1 LEFEMP
7 PEPLR
12 DPINPASEALELA
25 HLFHGLSL
33 ALDQFLL
40 SDQFSAETP
49 LEQQALL
56 RQQAQDLEDVSH
68 DFTADAIKAILE
80 SIQPDL
86 AKIKDVAKEAKT
98 QLGHLEAVSKAISIA
113 AAGLSVG
120 SAIVSGSPLSIA
132 KAAQEFAKEVAG

>member
-1 LEFEMP
+1 MP

-25 HLFHGLSL
+25 RLFHGLSL

-40 SDQFSAETP
+40 SDQFPADTP
-49 LEQQALL
+49 PEQQALL

-68 DFTADAIKAILE
+68 DFTADAIKAILQ

-86 AKIKDVAKEAKT
+86 AKIKDVAKEAKA
-98 QLGHLEAVSKAISIA
+98 QLGHLKTVSKVISIA

-120 SAIVSGSPLSIA
+120 TAIVGGNPLSIG
-132 KAAQEFAKEVAG
+132 KAVEEFGKEVVG

>member
-1 LEFEMP
+1 MP
-7 PEPLR
+7 SEPIS
-12 DPINPASEALELA
+12 DPVDPASEALDLA

-40 SDQFSAETP
+40 SDQLPADTP
-49 LEQQALL
+49 PEEQALL

-68 DFTADAIKAILE
+68 DFTAEAIKAILE

-86 AKIKDVAKEAKT
+86 AKIKGVTKEAKA
-98 QLGHLEAVSKAISIA
+98 QVGHLKTVSKVISIA

-120 SAIVSGSPLSIA
+120 TAIVSGNPLAIG
-132 KAAQEFAKEVAG
+132 KAVEEFGKEVVG

>member
-1 LEFEMP
+1 MP

-25 HLFHGLSL
+25 RLFHGLSL

-40 SDQFSAETP
+40 SDQFPPDTP
-49 LEQQALL
+49 PEQQALL
-56 RQQAQDLEDVSH
+56 RRQAQDLEDVSH
-68 DFTADAIKAILE
+68 DFTADAIQAILQ

-86 AKIKDVAKEAKT
+86 DKIKDVTKEAKA
-98 QLGHLEAVSKAISIA
+98 QLGHLKTVSKVISIA

-120 SAIVSGSPLSIA
+120 TAIVGGNPLSIG
-132 KAAQEFAKEVAG
+132 KAVEEFGKEVVG

>member
-12 DPINPASEALELA
+12 DPINPAAEALELA
-25 HLFHGLSL
+25 RLFHGLSL

-40 SDQFSAETP
+40 SDQFPADTP
-49 LEQQALL
+49 PEQQALL

-68 DFTADAIKAILE
+68 DFTAEAIKAILE

-86 AKIKDVAKEAKT
+86 AKIKAVAKEAKT

-113 AAGLSVG
+113 AAGLSAG
-120 SAIVSGSPLSIA
+120 SAIVSGNPLSIA
-132 KAAQEFAKEVAG
+132 KAAQEFAKEVVG